1 MIGRRYRRRV
11 RCRVRRRGRSRS
23 RSHRRRLLLVLRRL
37 ALVRLE
43 ADLEHAVAQGVAVQ
57 ALYGHYRL
65 LVIGHRHE
73 PEALTLVRLQVAY
86 DLDRLDG
93 AERPEQLPEHIL
105 LGLGCE
111 VVYKDTPAGAV
122 HRVTGQHRV
131 REKVTRQR
139 TVPGTR
145 WPDRS
150 LNGHRRPVAADND
163 GRGGDEWENERC

>member
-1 MIGRRYRRRV
+1 MIRRRY

-23 RSHRRRLLLVLRRL
+23 HRRRCRLLLVLRRL
-37 ALVRLE
+37 ALIRLE
-43 ADLEHAVAQGVAVQ
+43 ADLEHAVAQGVPVQ
-57 ALYGHYRL
+57 ALYGHHRL

-73 PEALTLVRLQVAY
+73 PEALALVCLKVAY

-93 AERPEQLPEHIL
+93 AEGSEQLPEHIL
-105 LGLGCE
+105 FSLGCE
-111 VVYKDTPAGAV
+111 VVHEDAPAGAV

-145 WPDRS
+145 WPGRS
-150 LNGHRRPVAADND
+150 LNGHRRPMAADND
-163 GRGGDEWENERC
+163 GRGGDE